1 MRDGLASILDR
12 LHHVHSLLA
21 QAGIDAALIGGL
33 AMGAYNVQRFT
44 NDIDFLVDGSH
55 RLQLKQLMLANGFTL
70 FAETSEVIQ
79 FAGEIAVDVLCANRP
94 ISLALLQQAQMD
106 QRLKIKV
113 ISAEGLIGLKIQAY
127 CNDPKRELRDKA
139 DIAALIEKN
148 SALDW
153 VSIEKFAQM
162 FDQWPVIQQIRMLH
176 KK

>member
-1 MRDGLASILDR
+1 LARILDQ
-12 LHHVHSLLA
+12 LHNVHSLLV
-21 QAGIDAALIGGL
+21 QAGIDAAIIGGL
-33 AMGAYNVQRFT
+33 ALGAYNVQRFT

-94 ISLALLQQAQMD
+94 ISLALLQQAQLD
-106 QRLKIKV
+106 QRLNIKV

-127 CNDPKRELRDKA
+127 CNDPKREFRDKA

-148 SALDW
+148 NALDW
-153 VSIEKFAQM
+153 VSIKKFAEM
-162 FDQWPVIQQIRMLH
+162 FDQWPVIQQIRKLH
-176 KK
+176 TK